1 MEASV
6 HEAEPARPP
15 EAWRGFFAS
24 AVVVPLATAAAFAL
38 LGRQYLADVVM
49 VYLVGTVLVSMRYG
63 YGPSVAAAVLSV
75 VAFNFFFIPPYYT
88 LAVSDLRHVVTFAV
102 MFLVAVLISGLT
114 KRVRDQASAARRL
127 GEEAQRA
134 ELRAESE
141 RLRSALLSSV
151 SHDLRTPLAVV
162 TGAAGTLLQEGLDRD
177 VRRELTETI
186 LQEAERLDRLVR
198 NLLDMTRVEA
208 GRIQVKSEWHSLE
221 EVVGSALA
229 RVEGVLEGRAIETRL
244 PSEPTLVSLDPIL
257 VEQVLVNLLENAGK
271 YTPAGTPI
279 AISAAMLEGAV
290 EIAVADRGP
299 GVRPGD
305 ERQVFEKFHRGR
317 QDRGGAGLGLAIC
330 EGIVRAHGGRIRAE
344 ARSGGGAVFTFTLP
358 TSGVAPVVPGEVA
371 EPIVTEP

>member
-1 MEASV
+1 MEAIPVEGDPPRS
-6 HEAEPARPP
+6 AES
-15 EAWRGFFAS
+15 WQGFLAS

-88 LAVSDLRHVVTFAV
+88 LEVSDLRHVVTFAV

-127 GEEAQRA
+127 GEEAHRA

-162 TGAAGTLLQEGLDRD
+162 TGAAGTLLQNGLAEE
-177 VRRELTETI
+177 VQRELTETI

-229 RVEGVLEGRAIETRL
+229 RAESALEGRAIETRL
-244 PSEPTLVSLDPIL
+244 PPAPTLVSLDPLL
-257 VEQVLVNLLENAGK
+257 VEQVLVNLLENAAK

-279 AISAAMLEGAV
+279 TITGTMLEDAV
-290 EIAVADRGP
+290 EVSVADRGP
-299 GVRPGD
+299 GVHAGD
-305 ERQVFEKFHRGR
+305 ETHVFEKFYRGR
-317 QDRGGAGLGLAIC
+317 RDGGGAGLGLAIC
-330 EGIVRAHGGRIRAE
+330 EGIVRAHGGRIRVD
-344 ARSGGGAVFTFTLP
+344 ARDGGGAVFTFTLP
-358 TSGVAPVVPGEVA
+358 TTGVAPLVPDELPESSVR
-371 EPIVTEP
+371 ES